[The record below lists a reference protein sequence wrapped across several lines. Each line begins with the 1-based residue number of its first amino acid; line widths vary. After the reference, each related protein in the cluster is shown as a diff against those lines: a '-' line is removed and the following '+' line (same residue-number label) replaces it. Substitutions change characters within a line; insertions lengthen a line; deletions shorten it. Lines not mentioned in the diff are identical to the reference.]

1 MLSKLDQAISVATK
15 AHFGQVD
22 KSGQPYILH
31 PLRLMFRFEAEVEMI
46 VAVMHDVIE
55 DSDFTYEDLK
65 NIGFSNDV
73 MEALDCLTKRENE
86 DYERFILRA
95 SKNSLAR
102 KIKIEDIKD
111 NLDCQTLSFF
121 LVLLR
126 FFLLFLYQT
135 TRASD
140 FGRIGCGFE
149 SCLPH
154 HIHNYR

>member
-1 MLSKLDQAISVATK
+1 VLSKLDQAISVATK

-111 NLDCQTLSFF
+111 NLDLTRLNDITEKDLQRAEKYHRALKALS
-121 LVLLR
+121 
-126 FFLLFLYQT
+126 T
-135 TRASD
+135 
-140 FGRIGCGFE
+140 
-149 SCLPH
+149 
-154 HIHNYR
+154 